1 MWKAETILY
10 AQAKCLLLL
19 LCLLRRGLQFSKFLD
34 FTVFRVK

>member
-1 MWKAETILY
+1 MWKAETIHY
-10 AQAKCLLLL
+10 TQAKCLLLL